1 MNKSRQI
8 ILILSIVFA
17 LFFAACVNK
26 SLAGNDRKEDGK
38 ILPNPKK
45 DCPKDLLCTM
55 DYKMIVIDVKEEE
68 EGYFY
73 LDSVGVFYTDQP
85 DRNFY
90 LKSYEEMITEQSG
103 FGLLLAEDAN
113 MMHLEKTGTKLTM
126 AGFKG
131 GKEVFRQN
139 YIVGHDCCHVV
150 LLSGP
155 KEILLKQSK

>member
-1 MNKSRQI
+1 MKTSKPI
-8 ILILSIVFA
+8 MLLLSTACI
-17 LFFAACVNK
+17 LFFSACVSK
-26 SLAGNDRKEDGK
+26 SLAGAERLEEGK
-38 ILPNPKK
+38 MLLNPKK

-73 LDSVGVFYTDQP
+73 LDSVGVFYTEQP
-85 DRNFY
+85 SRNFY

-113 MMHLEKTGTKLTM
+113 MMHIERKGTKLTM
-126 AGFKG
+126 VGYKA

-155 KEILLKQSK
+155 KEILLKPSK